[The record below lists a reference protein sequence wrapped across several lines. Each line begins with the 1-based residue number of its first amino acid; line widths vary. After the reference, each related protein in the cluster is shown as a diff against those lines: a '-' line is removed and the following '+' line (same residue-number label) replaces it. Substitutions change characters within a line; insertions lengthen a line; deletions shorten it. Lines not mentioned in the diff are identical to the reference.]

1 MRDVIARLSGRTEI
15 YLAIVILIIGTMLSI
30 LSPYFFTLSN
40 LIDLV
45 ETYSVTAILAMGLF
59 VVLVSGGIDISFAA
73 TASVAQ
79 YATALVSADLGWPA
93 YACIPFGLGIGVLLG
108 SINAIL
114 IHYLRIASIIIT
126 IATMSV
132 YFGLLM
138 YFSHGKSIYS
148 LPDWLSMR
156 VVFYEMQLAS
166 GDTIR
171 ITLPIVV
178 MVVAVVLTFL
188 LMTGLSA
195 GRQLYAMGGNP
206 EAARR
211 LGVNIAGVQIL
222 AYGYL
227 GFMAGVAGLVQ
238 ANRVGESVPN
248 ALVGHE
254 LNVLAA
260 AVLGGASLNGGIGS
274 VPGVVLGIVLLAML
288 QNGLNLLGV
297 SSYFFQ
303 VVIGLAILLSTSITG
318 LSSRAGRRR
327 RSMLSAEAAANG

>member
-1 MRDVIARLSGRTEI
+1 MRDLIGRFSGRTEI
-15 YLAIVILIIGTMLSI
+15 YLAIVIVVIGAALSV
-30 LSPYFFTLSN
+30 LSPYFFTVSN
-40 LIDLV
+40 FIDLI

-79 YATALVSADLGWPA
+79 YVTALVGADLHWPA
-93 YACIPFGLGIGVLLG
+93 YVCIPLGLGIGALLG
-108 SINAIL
+108 CINAIL
-114 IHYLRIASIIIT
+114 IHYLRITSIIIT

-148 LPDWLSMR
+148 LPDWFSTR
-156 VVFYEMQLAS
+156 VVFYETQLSS

-171 ITLPIVV
+171 ITLPILV
-178 MVVAVVLTFL
+178 MLGAVVLTFV
-188 LMTGLSA
+188 LMTRLSA
-195 GRQLYAMGGNP
+195 GRQLYALGGNP

-227 GFMAGVAGLVQ
+227 GFMAGLAGLVQ
-238 ANRVGESVPN
+238 AHRVGESVPN

-274 VPGVVLGIVLLAML
+274 VPGVVLGIILLAIL

-303 VVIGLAILLSTSITG
+303 VVIGIAILLSTSVTG
-318 LSSRAGRRR
+318 LSSRAVRRQ
-327 RSMLSAEAAANG
+327 RSVQSTDAVANV

>member
-1 MRDVIARLSGRTEI
+1 MPDLLARFSGRTEV
-15 YLAIVILIIGTMLSI
+15 YLAIVILLIGVVLSV
-30 LSPYFFTLSN
+30 LSPYFLTLSN
-40 LIDLV
+40 FIDLI

-79 YATALVSADLGWPA
+79 YLTALAGTDLGWPA
-93 YACIPFGLGIGVLLG
+93 YACIPFGLAIGVLLG
-108 SINAIL
+108 CVNAVL
-114 IHYLRIASIIIT
+114 IHYLRITSIIIT
-126 IATMSV
+126 IATMSA

-138 YFSHGKSIYS
+138 YFSKGKSIYT
-148 LPDWLSMR
+148 LPDWLSTR
-156 VVFYEMQLAS
+156 VVFYEVELAS
-166 GDTIR
+166 GDTVR

-178 MVVAVVLTFL
+178 MVGAVILTYV
-188 LMTGLSA
+188 LMTRLSA
-195 GRQLYAMGGNP
+195 GRQLYALGGNP

-211 LGVNIAGVQIL
+211 VGINIAGAHLL
-222 AYGYL
+222 AYGFL
-227 GFMAGVAGLVQ
+227 GFMAGVAGLIQ
-238 ANRVGESVPN
+238 AHRVGESVPN

-260 AVLGGASLNGGIGS
+260 AVLGGASLSGGIGS

-303 VVIGLAILLSTSITG
+303 VVIGLAILLSTGITG

-327 RSMLSAEAAANG
+327 RPAATAEAAIG